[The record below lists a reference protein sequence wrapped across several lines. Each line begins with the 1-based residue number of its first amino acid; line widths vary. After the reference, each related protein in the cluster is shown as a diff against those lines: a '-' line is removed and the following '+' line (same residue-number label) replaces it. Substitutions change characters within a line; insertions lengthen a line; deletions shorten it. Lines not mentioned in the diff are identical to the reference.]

1 VPEFRITTAQREAI
15 GLAYRRTVN
24 SSDLH
29 AFDNILIPAIEK
41 ALGESSSRPG
51 FDFTGKPLLFDVVT
65 TNTSRPECARLV
77 EEARTKVRSW

>member
-1 VPEFRITTAQREAI
+1 MSLTTAQREAI

-41 ALGESSSRPG
+41 ALGEHAARPR
-51 FDFTGKPLLFDVVT
+51 FDFEGRPLVFNATAGDST
-65 TNTSRPECARLV
+65 RPECLRLV
-77 EEARTKVRSW
+77 EEARVKVRSW

>member
-1 VPEFRITTAQREAI
+1 VSLSTAQREAI

-24 SSDLH
+24 SSDPH

-51 FDFTGKPLLFDVVT
+51 FDFTGKPLFTFTDVVT